1 MTLQII
7 DYFSRKTR
15 TNIITT
21 AIVMVLLLGVLD
33 YLTGYELS
41 FSIFYLL
48 PVLFAGW
55 FAGRGTAVSIS
66 LMSAISWL
74 CAELLAGKTYSHY
87 SIPAWN
93 SIMRLLFFLL
103 FAYLLTVVRMLLEK
117 EKELARIDPLTGA
130 ANLRHF
136 TELTNREL
144 KRSTRF
150 KRPIT
155 LAYMDIDN
163 FKQINDIHG
172 HSTGDSLLSVIAS
185 TIRKNIRA
193 TDVIARLGGDEF
205 AILMPETR
213 NEQAKSAIE
222 KLQKSIHTAMA
233 EHSWPVTMSVGVA
246 TCNNPPCTVDEFIKM
261 ADNLMYAAKNSGKN
275 MIKYVAI

>member
-1 MTLQII
+1 MQVI

-21 AIVMVLLLGVLD
+21 AIMMVIMLGVLD
-33 YLTGYELS
+33 YLTGYEFS

-55 FAGRGTAVSIS
+55 FAGKLPAAVVSFLS
-66 LMSAISWL
+66 STSWL
-74 CAELLAGKTYSHY
+74 CAELLAGKTYSHFA
-87 SIPAWN
+87 ILAWN
-93 SIMRLLFFLL
+93 SIMLLLFFLL
-103 FAYLLTVVRMLLEK
+103 FAYLLDAIHTLLEK
-117 EKELARIDPLTGA
+117 EKGLARIDPLTGA

-144 KRSTRF
+144 KRSVRF

-155 LAYMDIDN
+155 LTYMDIDN
-163 FKQINDIHG
+163 FKQINDAHG
-172 HSTGDSLLSVIAS
+172 HSTGDRLLSVMAS
-185 TIRKNIRA
+185 TIRKNVRA
-193 TDVIARLGGDEF
+193 TDIIARLGGDEF

-213 NEQAKSAIE
+213 SEQARSAIE
-222 KLQKSIHTAMA
+222 KLQKSIHDALA
-233 EHSWPVTMSVGVA
+233 EHGWPVTMSIGVA

-275 MIKYVAI
+275 MIKYVVI